1 MRKILVTND
10 DGIWSTG
17 LAALV
22 RALGRLG
29 EVTVVAPTREAS
41 AIGHALT
48 LHNPLRFEQVDE
60 RMYALDGTPT
70 DCVNVALGV
79 ILDRLPDLVASGI
92 NKGLNVGDDITYS
105 GTVSGALEGI
115 LLGVPSLAVSLERT
129 KGEYDFSH
137 AAEAALLIADRMLT
151 HGLPARTLL
160 NVNVPHGVPRGFRTT
175 VQARR
180 NHVTSVKEFRDPRG
194 RAFYWIGEAQDDW
207 DADAHSDHQAVGDG
221 YVSVTPLQPDMTAH
235 DALRRVEALKLP
247 GRKEGLAPE
256 RDAEVE

>member
-1 MRKILVTND
+1 MKKILVTND
-10 DGIWSTG
+10 DGIWSPG

-22 RALGRLG
+22 HALGRLG

-48 LHNPLRFEQVDE
+48 LHNPLRFEQVDG

-70 DCVNVALGV
+70 DCVNVGVAV
-79 ILDRLPDLVASGI
+79 ILDRVPDLVASGI

-129 KGEYDFSH
+129 TGEYDFSH
-137 AAEAALLIADRMLT
+137 AAEAASLVADRMLT
-151 HGLPARTLL
+151 HGLPGRTFL
-160 NVNVPHGVPRGFRTT
+160 NVNVPRGVPRGFRTT

-180 NHVTSVKEFRDPRG
+180 NHVTSVKQFLDPRG

-207 DADAHSDHQAVGDG
+207 DADPHSDHQAIREG

-256 RDAEVE
+256 RALR